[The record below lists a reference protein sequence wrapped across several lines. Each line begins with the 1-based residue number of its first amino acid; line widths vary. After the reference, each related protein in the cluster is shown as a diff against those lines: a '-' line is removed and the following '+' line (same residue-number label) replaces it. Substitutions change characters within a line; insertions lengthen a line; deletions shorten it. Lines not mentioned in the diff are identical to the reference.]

1 LQDELQDE
9 QYQDMI
15 RDLEQIRDLEYD
27 LEEENHTEMDIDQ
40 YAPCQED
47 IVQKQRQ
54 PSSDNTGNDHR
65 VQLLD
70 AHLDELQPITTNIAA
85 KRHQRLNPIYC
96 QHLRHLG
103 IADPKKAHPS
113 VIQNHLIDILCE
125 QKLSSEDL
133 VLARQLL
140 RDNNKDIMA
149 VYVPVHACLE
159 NYAKTRDDL
168 CSVVPETNDE
178 LLRSVTPKINGI
190 SL

>member
-1 LQDELQDE
+1 
-9 QYQDMI
+9 MI
-15 RDLEQIRDLEYD
+15 RDLEQIRDLEHD

-47 IVQKQRQ
+47 IGQKQRQ
-54 PSSDNTGNDHR
+54 PSSDNTRNDHR

-70 AHLDELQPITTNIAA
+70 AHLDELQPIATNIAA

-125 QKLSSEDL
+125 QALSAEDL
-133 VLARQLL
+133 ALARRLL

-149 VYVPVHACLE
+149 VYVPAHACLE
-159 NYAKTRDDL
+159 SSAKARDDL
-168 CSVVPETNDE
+168 RSVVPETNDE
-178 LLRSVTPKINGI
+178 ILRSVIPKMKGI